1 MKKYCYGVS
10 VIVDLFFC
18 LCVCMCVNMCV
29 HAYSYECGVQVYVC
43 TQCMRVSS
51 ARK

>member
-18 LCVCMCVNMCV
+18 LCVCMCVYMHIHMNVVFRYMCV
-29 HAYSYECGVQVYVC
+29 HSA
-43 TQCMRVSS
+43 CM
-51 ARK
+51 